1 MPQQFNNPDDLLI
14 VQFKILAL
22 ENEDK
27 SKLAGRPIFDDV
39 EQVEIRGPGSR
50 NSNVHPATEVSHW
63 IDDPYTG
70 RQRQITYAE
79 RFNRQ
84 YQQFKEHAAQT
95 ASGTPLAHL
104 PFLTEGKRAEL
115 RSQNVYTV
123 EALAAVDGQELKNL
137 GHGGRELKN
146 KAEEYIAR
154 AMTAA
159 PDMQLRAQ
167 LDALRARAE
176 VLEADNAMLKANR
189 IKDTAGEKL
198 PPPTAEDKTEAM
210 FDDMTYE
217 QLVDY
222 VTTHTGTAPVGNN
235 SRKTLTRMAMTV
247 KPSKAA

>member
-1 MPQQFNNPDDLLI
+1 MSMQSNPDDLLI
-14 VQFKILAL
+14 TLFKNLAL

-27 SKLAGRPIFDDV
+27 TKLAGRPIFDDV
-39 EQVEIRGPGSR
+39 EVAEIRGPGSR
-50 NSNVHPATEVSHW
+50 NTTVHPVNELSPHW

-79 RFNRQ
+79 RFSRQ
-84 YQQFKEHAAQT
+84 YNQFKEHAAQT
-95 ASGTPLAHL
+95 ASGTPLAHV

-115 RSQNVYTV
+115 RALNVYTV

-137 GHGGRELKN
+137 GHNGRELKN
-146 KAEEYIAR
+146 KAEEYIAN
-154 AMTAA
+154 AMKAA

-167 LDALRARAE
+167 LDALRVRAE
-176 VLEADNAMLKANR
+176 VLEADNAMLKGKIAPPQVEG
-189 IKDTAGEKL
+189 TATDEKM
-198 PPPTAEDKTEAM
+198 EAM

-235 SRKTLTRMAMTV
+235 SRKTLTRMAMNA